1 MDSQW
6 LTFDKDTAN
15 YQLLLLRDFMLSS
28 SVVDERRQISSR
40 LEDGWEVSNWLDL
53 PNSFSKSHF
62 ATFVTKFI
70 SLVVEPGFLL
80 PAALALDH
88 ARIYK
93 LQKTFRHLTVRASC
107 IYTLVSLL
115 HLLGWSG
122 PAPAPST
129 DYVASLI
136 VAIEQD
142 NATIDATEQRE
153 ALILGIANHAHELC
167 GRKGLPSSELLCH
180 AKDMLHTLTE
190 PSAST
195 CSSSAVSRMVQA
207 SLSVPLTT
215 LVDQEMEF
223 VSGWNAIQLANRYTS
238 TSTSTTISTSTKP
251 AMNATS
257 SSSPEPLSLDATA
270 AQPSIETTLEGM
282 ARKMTHIAILHWN
295 VWAPILYLRNDKD
308 A

>member
-1 MDSQW
+1 
-6 LTFDKDTAN
+6 
-15 YQLLLLRDFMLSS
+15 MLSS

-40 LEDGWEVSNWLDL
+40 LEDGWEVSNWLEL

-62 ATFVTKFI
+62 ATFSTKFI
-70 SLVVEPGFLL
+70 SLVVEPGLVL

-88 ARIYK
+88 ARIHK
-93 LQKTFRHLTVRASC
+93 LQKTFQTLTFRASC

-122 PAPAPST
+122 PAPASST
-129 DYVASLI
+129 DFVASLI
-136 VAIEQD
+136 AAIEQD
-142 NATIDATEQRE
+142 NATVDATEQRE
-153 ALILGIANHAHELC
+153 ALVLGITNHAHNLC
-167 GRKGLPSSELLCH
+167 GKKGLPSSESLCH
-180 AKDMLHTLTE
+180 VKDTLHTLTE

-195 CSSSAVSRMVQA
+195 SSSSAVSRMVQA

-215 LVDQEMEF
+215 LVDREMEF

-238 TSTSTTISTSTKP
+238 SSSPPTISTSTKI
-251 AMNATS
+251 AMNGT
-257 SSSPEPLSLDATA
+257 SSSPESLSMNATA
-270 AQPSIETTLEGM
+270 AQPSIETILEEM
-282 ARKMTHIAILHWN
+282 ARKMTHIAVLHWS